1 MSIQQISVFLEN
13 RAGQLAEIT
22 KVLADTGIDLRAI
35 SIAETAD
42 YGLLRL
48 IVNDTDAAVQVLQQA
63 GCIVTTTRVLA
74 VAVPDTPGGLNTLLE
89 ILTEQHINVHYMYSI
104 FGHVDSLAYM
114 ILQLDDIDT
123 AAAVLAEK
131 GIQIAQPK
139 ALGIH

>member
-1 MSIQQISVFLEN
+1 MELKQISVFLEN
-13 RAGQLAEIT
+13 RAGQLSAIT
-22 KVLADTGIDLRAI
+22 QKLSQAHIDLRALN
-35 SIAETAD
+35 IAETAD

-74 VAVPDTPGGLNTLLE
+74 VAVPDTPGGLNALLDV
-89 ILTEQHINVHYMYSI
+89 LTKQHINVHYMYSI
-104 FGHVDSLAYM
+104 FGQVDSMAYM

-123 AAAVLAEK
+123 AAAVLAEN
-131 GIQIAQPK
+131 GVQIAQPE